1 MTDDNPNTE
10 APVAEDVIDY
20 KDKYLRLLAETENTR
35 KRLQK
40 EKQETM
46 RWAIENVLAD
56 IITPLDSLENALK
69 FTDQMSDETKNW
81 ALGFQMILGQFKE
94 ILAGNGVAPFTSEGE
109 MFDPYKHEAVEIEET
124 DTVPEGTILKEF
136 LKGYRCQD
144 RVIRPAK
151 VKVSKHMK
159 ENNNHDTSQEEK

>member
-1 MTDDNPNTE
+1 MTDENPNAE
-10 APVAEDVIDY
+10 APVAEEIVDY

-69 FTDQMSDETKNW
+69 FTDQMSEETKNW

-109 MFDPYKHEAVEIEET
+109 MFDPFEET

-159 ENNNHDTSQEEK
+159 EKNNHDTNQEEK

>member
-1 MTDDNPNTE
+1 MSEENPNVE
-10 APVAEDVIDY
+10 APVAEEPVDY

-46 RWAIENVLAD
+46 RWAIESILTD
-56 IITPLDSLENALK
+56 IINPLDSLENALK
-69 FTDQMSDETKNW
+69 CTDQMSDETKNW
-81 ALGFQMILGQFKE
+81 AMGFQMILSQFKD
-94 ILAGNGVAPFTSEGE
+94 ILAENGVAPFVSEGE
-109 MFDPYKHEAVEIEET
+109 MFDPYKHEAVEVEET
-124 DTVPEGTILKEF
+124 NAMPGGLILKEF

-151 VKVSKHMK
+151 VKVTKNI
-159 ENNNHDTSQEEK
+159 EGEKQS